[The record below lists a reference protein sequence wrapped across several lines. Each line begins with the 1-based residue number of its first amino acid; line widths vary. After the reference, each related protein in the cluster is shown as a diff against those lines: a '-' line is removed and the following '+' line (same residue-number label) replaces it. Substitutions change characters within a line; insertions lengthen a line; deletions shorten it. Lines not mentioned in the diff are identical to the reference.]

1 MAGRRWARASVVA
14 VPLVLAVGVAL
25 RYWVST
31 LGSNFD
37 LESYGIVADIVDRG
51 GNVYAET
58 ERYNYGPIWFYV
70 LGFLHDLSGLFSDPA
85 GAFRPL
91 LIGVLTLADVGIWAV
106 LHRRFGRIAGFLF
119 FLNPVSIIITGY
131 HNQFDNVAILVG
143 LLAMLV
149 YAASFVPSLL
159 LLGLSLTVK
168 HVLLVFPLWL
178 AIKEKGLER
187 KLAVLA
193 LPVAVLVLSFVPF
206 LGEGRDGIVANVVR
220 YRGHD
225 NAPFWHGVLPA
236 QLQPLI
242 SPFVLFAVAMVVLGF
257 VWRRRNH
264 FDLAL
269 LYLVPLVVF
278 APSIANQYL
287 AIAVPAMAAFPSLY
301 FLPYQVLSAWFLA
314 IHPQGL
320 HNEWLRERSPAR
332 LVAEEAGLPRAYD
345 LVIMALTLGLAPLA
359 FPGLR
364 NAPRRAWGCIAREA
378 KAQWQLVRGHDA

>member
-1 MAGRRWARASVVA
+1 MAGSRWSSVARALAIPVV
-14 VPLVLAVGVAL
+14 LVVGVGL

-70 LGFLHDLSGLFSDPA
+70 LGFLRGLSELFSDPA
-85 GAFRPL
+85 GAFRAL
-91 LIGVLTLADVGIWAV
+91 LIGLLTLADVGIWVV
-106 LHRRFGRIAGFLF
+106 LHRRYGRIAGFLF

-143 LLAMLV
+143 LLAMVV
-149 YAASFVPSLL
+149 YATSFVPGLL

-187 KLAVLA
+187 KLTA
-193 LPVAVLVLSFVPF
+193 LVVPIAMLVFSFVPF
-206 LGEGRDGIVANVVR
+206 LPEGREGIVSNVVL

-225 NAPFWHGVLPA
+225 NAPFWHGVLPV

-242 SPFVLFAVAMVVLGF
+242 SPFVLFAGATLVLGF
-257 VWRRRNH
+257 VWRRRSH
-264 FDLAL
+264 LDLVL
-269 LYLVPLVVF
+269 LYLLALVVF

-287 AIAVPAMAAFPSLY
+287 AIAIPAVAAFPSAF
-301 FLPYQVLSAWFLA
+301 FLPFQVLAAWFLA
-314 IHPQGL
+314 AHPEGL
-320 HNEWLRERSPAR
+320 HNAWLRDRAPDQM
-332 LVAEEAGLPRAYD
+332 VAESVGPRAYD
-345 LVIMALTLGLAPLA
+345 PVVMALAFGLAPLA
-359 FPGLR
+359 FPALR
-364 NAPRRAWGCIAREA
+364 DVPRRAWEWAAREA
-378 KAQWQLVRGHDA
+378 KAQWQLLRGRDA

>member
-1 MAGRRWARASVVA
+1 MAGSWWTRGRVLA
-14 VPLVLAVGVAL
+14 VPLVLVIGVAL

-70 LGFLHDLSGLFSDPA
+70 LGSLHDVSGLFTDPA

-91 LIGVLTLADVGIWAV
+91 LIGVLTLADIGIWAV

-131 HNQFDNVAILVG
+131 HNQFDNLAILVG

-149 YAASFVPSLL
+149 YAASFVPGLL
-159 LLGLSLTVK
+159 LLGLSLTIK

-187 KLAVLA
+187 KLAALA
-193 LPVAVLVLSFVPF
+193 LPISVLVVSFVPY
-206 LGEGRDGIVANVVR
+206 LGAGRSGIVANVVE

-236 QLQPLI
+236 QLQPFV
-242 SPFVLFAVAMVVLGF
+242 SPFLLFAGAMLVLGF
-257 VWRRRNH
+257 VWRRRDDL
-264 FDLAL
+264 DLAL
-269 LYLVPLVVF
+269 LYLVALVVF

-287 AIAVPAMAAFPSLY
+287 AIAVPAMAAFPSLF

-320 HNEWLRERSPAR
+320 HNEWLRERSPTQ
-332 LVAEEAGLPRAYD
+332 LVAEVGMPRAYD
-345 LVIMALTLGLAPLA
+345 LVIMALALGLAPLA
-359 FPGLR
+359 FPALR
-364 NAPRRAWGCIAREA
+364 EAPRRAWGWAVREG
-378 KAQWQLVRGHDA
+378 KAQWHLLRGRDA

>member
-1 MAGRRWARASVVA
+1 MTGSRWSSVARALAIPVV
-14 VPLVLAVGVAL
+14 LVVGVAL

-70 LGFLHDLSGLFSDPA
+70 LGFLDDISKLFSDPA
-85 GAFRPL
+85 GAFRAL
-91 LIGVLTLADVGIWAV
+91 LIGLLTLADVGIWAV
-106 LHRRFGRIAGFLF
+106 LHRRYGRIAGFLF

-143 LLAMLV
+143 LLAMV
-149 YAASFVPSLL
+149 AYAASFVPALL

-187 KLAVLA
+187 KLAALA
-193 LPVAVLVLSFVPF
+193 VPLAMLVLSFMPF
-206 LGEGRDGIVANVVR
+206 VAEGRSGIVSNVVL

-225 NAPFWHGVLPA
+225 NAPFWHGVLPV

-242 SPFVLFAVAMVVLGF
+242 SPSVLFAGAMLVLGF
-257 VWRRRNH
+257 VWRRRSH
-264 FDLAL
+264 LDLAL
-269 LYLVPLVVF
+269 LYLLALVVF

-287 AIAVPAMAAFPSLY
+287 AIAVPAIAAFPSSF
-301 FLPYQVLSAWFLA
+301 FLPFQVLAGWFLA
-314 IHPQGL
+314 AHPEGL
-320 HNEWLRERSPAR
+320 HSQWLRDRAPDQM
-332 LVAEEAGLPRAYD
+332 VAENVGPRAYD
-345 LVIMALTLGLAPLA
+345 PVIMALAFGLAPLA
-359 FPGLR
+359 FPALR
-364 NAPRRAWGCIAREA
+364 DAPSRAWEWAAREA
-378 KAQWQLVRGHDA
+378 KAQWQLLRGRDA